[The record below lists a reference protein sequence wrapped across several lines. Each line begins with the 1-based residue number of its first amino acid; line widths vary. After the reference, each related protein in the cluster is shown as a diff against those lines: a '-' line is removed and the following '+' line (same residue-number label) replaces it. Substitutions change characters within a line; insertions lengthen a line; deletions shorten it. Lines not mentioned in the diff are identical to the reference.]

1 MVPASISPLRTE
13 GETMGTAVGK
23 SRKYTKSLTGLELL
37 LPPVYEENTRF
48 LSGVHKDCTT
58 HIRVGTWGGYWS
70 C

>member
-1 MVPASISPLRTE
+1 
-13 GETMGTAVGK
+13 MGTAVGK

-58 HIRVGTWGGYWS
+58 HIMVGTWGGYWS